1 MDDLNCWL
9 RLMAVPGLDVSK
21 LAALS
26 PAISIAELCQA
37 STFQL
42 QQLGLSGAQSLHLQQ
57 SQNKADAARRWLEAS
72 PNHWFMPY
80 TDPRYPPLLN
90 QIKHPPLGLF
100 GHGDAMALSKPQIAI
115 VGSRRPTPA
124 GRQLA
129 LEFAAELAALGFVI
143 TSGLARGIDGA
154 AHQGAL
160 RVQGQTIAVMGHG
173 LCYVYPPQH
182 QALHQQ
188 ITEHGAVLSEF
199 LPQQHAKPEFFPIRN
214 RIVVGLSLGTLVVE
228 AAEKSGSL
236 ISAHYAA
243 DYNREVFAIPG
254 SIRNPQAAGCHELIQ
269 QGAKLTR
276 SVADIVEELAPQLVA
291 GLIRSTLEKNSC
303 LPHLSDDGLLANV
316 GDEATA
322 IDLIAD
328 RAAMPVADVT
338 IALQQLE
345 LSGAVAAVPGGYIR
359 VRGPSHV

>member
-21 LAALS
+21 LVTLS
-26 PAISIAELCQA
+26 PAISITELCRASAAEL
-37 STFQL
+37 
-42 QQLGLSGAQSLHLQQ
+42 QQRGLSVTQSLHLQQ
-57 SQNKADAARRWLEAS
+57 SQSKADAAKRWLDAGPS
-72 PNHWFMPY
+72 RWFIPY
-80 TDPRYPPLLN
+80 TDPLYPPLLL
-90 QIKHPPLGLF
+90 QIRHPPLGLF
-100 GHGDAMALSKPQIAI
+100 GCGDPAVLCKPQIAI
-115 VGSRRPTPA
+115 VGSRKPTPA

-129 LEFAAELAALGFVI
+129 LEFAGELAALGFVI
-143 TSGLARGIDGA
+143 TSGLARGIDAA

-160 RVQGQTIAVMGHG
+160 RAQGQTIAVMGHG
-173 LCYVYPPQH
+173 LCHVYPPQH
-182 QALHQQ
+182 QALQQQ
-188 ITEHGAVLSEF
+188 IISQGAVLAEF

-254 SIRNPQAAGCHELIQ
+254 SIRNPQVAGCHQLIQ

-276 SVADIVEELAPQLVA
+276 SVADILEELAPQLAAELFSNQV
-291 GLIRSTLEKNSC
+291 EKNSC
-303 LPHLSDDGLLANV
+303 MPHLSDEGLLANV

-322 IDLIAD
+322 TDLIAD

-338 IALQQLE
+338 IALQKLE
-345 LSGAVAAVPGGYIR
+345 LAGAVAAVPGGYIR
-359 VRGPSHV
+359 VRRA

>member
-21 LAALS
+21 LVSLRPAL
-26 PAISIAELCQA
+26 SIAELCQA

-42 QQLGLSGAQSLHLQQ
+42 QQLGLTGAQSLHLQQ
-57 SQNKADAARRWLEAS
+57 SQKKADAAQHWLVS
-72 PNHWFMPY
+72 DSSHWFIPH
-80 TDPRYPPLLN
+80 TDPRYPPLLQ
-90 QIKHPPLGLF
+90 QIRHPPLGLF
-100 GHGDAMALSKPQIAI
+100 GCGDPAVLCKPQIAI
-115 VGSRRPTPA
+115 VGSRRPTPT

-129 LEFAAELAALGFVI
+129 LEFAAELATLGFVI

-173 LCYVYPPQH
+173 LCHLYPPQH
-182 QALHQQ
+182 QALQQQ
-188 ITEHGAVLSEF
+188 IIAQGAVLSEF

-236 ISAHYAA
+236 ISAYYAA

-254 SIRNPQAAGCHELIQ
+254 SIRNPQAAGCHQLIQ

-276 SVADIVEELAPQLVA
+276 SVADIIEELAPQLAADLFSNPV
-291 GLIRSTLEKNSC
+291 EKNSC
-303 LPHLSDDGLLANV
+303 LPHLSDEGLLANV

-322 IDLIAD
+322 TDLIAD

-345 LSGAVAAVPGGYIR
+345 LAGAVAAVPGGYIR
-359 VRGPSHV
+359 VRRA

>member
-1 MDDLNCWL
+1 MDDLICWL
-9 RLMAVPGLDVSK
+9 RLMAVPGLD
-21 LAALS
+21 ARALTAIS
-26 PAISIAELCQA
+26 PAVSVAELCQA
-37 STFQL
+37 SITQL
-42 QQLGLSGAQSLHLQQ
+42 QQLGFTAAQALHLTQ
-57 SQNKADAARRWLEAS
+57 SHRKATLALQWLQSDDRRWFIPHSDL
-72 PNHWFMPY
+72 
-80 TDPRYPPLLN
+80 RYPPLLRE
-90 QIKHPPLGLF
+90 IRHPPVGLF
-100 GHGDAMALSKPQIAI
+100 GYGDPTVLQKPQIAI

-129 LEFAAELAALGFVI
+129 LEFAAELAGLGFVI
-143 TSGLARGIDGA
+143 TSGMARGIDGA

-160 RVQGQTIAVMGHG
+160 KANGETIAVMGHG
-173 LCYVYPPQH
+173 LCHLYPPQH
-182 QALHQQ
+182 EALQQQ
-188 ITEHGAVLSEF
+188 ITAHGAVVAEF
-199 LPQQHAKPEFFPIRN
+199 LPQQHPKPEFFPIRN

-254 SIRNPQAAGCHELIQ
+254 SIRNPQAAGCHQLIL

-276 SVADIVEELAPQLVA
+276 SVADILEELAPLLAADLFISPV
-291 GLIRSTLEKNSC
+291 EKNSC

-345 LSGAVAAVPGGYIR
+345 LTGAVAAVPGGYIR
-359 VRGPSHV
+359 VRRA